1 MNCTVKLVV
10 GKNEPI
16 IGPGLISLLEE
27 IAASSSVM
35 EAAARMEIS
44 YSKAWKL
51 IREAEKSLN
60 CILVIRKSGGPGG
73 GQAEVSED
81 GKALIKNFRKT
92 ERQIQVFARKKT
104 EAWEKL

>member
-1 MNCTVKLVV
+1 MNCTVKLIV
-10 GKNEPI
+10 GKDALC

-51 IREAEKSLN
+51 IREAEGSLGYK
-60 CILVIRKSGGPGG
+60 LVIRKSGGPGG
-73 GQAEVSED
+73 GQAEVSEE
-81 GKALIKNFRKT
+81 GRTLIENFRRT
-92 ERQIQVFARKKT
+92 ESQVKDFARKKT
-104 EAWEKL
+104 EAWE